1 MSTTIDEI
9 DSAATEQGTAVGPS
23 PRVTGSDESY
33 LLAED
38 LFGMAAPM
46 QFAWVFDDDPGQAAI
61 EMLGARLAQGALHRA
76 VRRTKVPAARHAW
89 VRSTQPPQVF
99 VDNEIDDDA
108 IGEWTEAAVRRSDL
122 APAEGRGWRL
132 ETTTTTGGRRVVSL
146 AVSHM
151 IADGQGVYLALAAAA
166 GPATTRSLPDAL
178 GGVQEIRDDLLD
190 GVDQVRSAAMSVRT
204 LLAELVRARKQKSTA
219 VAPTTGVGEAPPFQ
233 KPPRPPDSGAAPENA
248 GTKTTLVNVNIDRN
262 TWLQRAADHGGTSN
276 SLFTAILAGI
286 VQASA
291 YPVGDRLRVCIA
303 VNRREGATD
312 ERANA
317 SGGVWIRL
325 DKPVVAG
332 GDLSPIRTLSKSA
345 FTSYAE
351 SGADRAA
358 DNLQPLVRLLPG
370 WLVGRLMRAIPG
382 PDTTVSNL
390 GIVPDEVLTLGGR
403 EASWFTVRAV
413 TLGTPA
419 TQRRIQGPG
428 VAAWLVEYGDR
439 ITLAF
444 FGIHPEHFS
453 DEAALRALITD
464 QLSAWDLP
472 HTFW

>member
-1 MSTTIDEI
+1 MDSATTGQSTT
-9 DSAATEQGTAVGPS
+9 VGPS

-46 QFAWVFDDDPGQAAI
+46 QFAWVFDDDPGEAAI
-61 EMLGARLAQGALHRA
+61 EMLGARLAQGPLHRA
-76 VRRTKVPAARHAW
+76 VRRTRIPAARHAW

-108 IGEWTEAAVRRSDL
+108 IGDWTEAAVRRSNL
-122 APAEGRGWRL
+122 APTEGRGWRL

-151 IADGQGVYLALAAAA
+151 IADGQGVYLALAAA
-166 GPATTRSLPDAL
+166 TTPTPTRPLPDAL

-190 GVDQVRSAAMSVRT
+190 GVDQIRAAAVSVRV
-204 LLAELVRARKQKSTA
+204 LLAELVRARKQKSTTPVPA
-219 VAPTTGVGEAPPFQ
+219 TPDGDAHPFQ
-233 KPPRPPDSGAAPENA
+233 KPPQQPGSGAAPENA
-248 GTKTTLVNVNIDRN
+248 VTETTLVNVNIDRS
-262 TWLQRAADHGGTSN
+262 TWQQRAADHGGTSN
-276 SLFTAILAGI
+276 GLFTAILAGI
-286 VQASA
+286 VQAST

-325 DKPVVAG
+325 DKPVIAG
-332 GDLSPIRTLSKSA
+332 GDLSHIRALSKSA

-390 GIVPDEVLTLGGR
+390 GVVPNDVLTLGGR
-403 EASWFTVRAV
+403 QASWFTVRAV

-419 TQRRIQGPG
+419 AQRRIQGPG

-439 ITLAF
+439 ITLSF
-444 FGIHPEHFS
+444 FGIHPDHFG
-453 DEAALRALITD
+453 DAAVLRTLISN
-464 QLSAWDLP
+464 QLSEWDLP